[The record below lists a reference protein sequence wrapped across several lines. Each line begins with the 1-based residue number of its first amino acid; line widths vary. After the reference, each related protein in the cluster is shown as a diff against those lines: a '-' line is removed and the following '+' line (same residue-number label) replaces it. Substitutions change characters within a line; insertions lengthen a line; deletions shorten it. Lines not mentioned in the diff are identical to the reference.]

1 MCTDRLAVGEAPA
14 CVQACPHE
22 AIAIRLVDV
31 VEINAAASAGARI
44 VPGAFDSGYTKPT
57 TKYFS
62 KRGIPKNA
70 EPADAHALRLEHPHW
85 PLIIM
90 LLFSQL
96 AVGMFVTSAV
106 MATVSAS
113 SSFPVALAAGRLG
126 FSSGTPT
133 RRLEVFP
140 WPADVVDEPG
150 DSGVYDFCGGRIS
163 WHRAL
168 LDCSNQRLCPS
179 RAGRR
184 SAGRPPGCLYF
195 GNDLRGYTPGV
206 VGANVDGI
214 EILRGDGFPGRDR
227 GGGGLK
233 HDPRF

>member
-1 MCTDRLAVGEAPA
+1 M
-14 CVQACPHE
+14 QACPHE

-31 VEINAAASAGARI
+31 AEINAAASAGAQI

-106 MATVSAS
+106 DGDGEWIVVTVLWLWQRQSGLLRLTPGWVHRFFTWDGRSA
-113 SSFPVALAAGRLG
+113 PGG
-126 FSSGTPT
+126 FS
-133 RRLEVFP
+133 L
-140 WPADVVDEPG
+140 A
-150 DSGVYDFCGGRIS
+150 CGHHG
-163 WHRAL
+163 
-168 LDCSNQRLCPS
+168 
-179 RAGRR
+179 
-184 SAGRPPGCLYF
+184 
-195 GNDLRGYTPGV
+195 
-206 VGANVDGI
+206 
-214 EILRGDGFPGRDR
+214 
-227 GGGGLK
+227 
-233 HDPRF
+233 